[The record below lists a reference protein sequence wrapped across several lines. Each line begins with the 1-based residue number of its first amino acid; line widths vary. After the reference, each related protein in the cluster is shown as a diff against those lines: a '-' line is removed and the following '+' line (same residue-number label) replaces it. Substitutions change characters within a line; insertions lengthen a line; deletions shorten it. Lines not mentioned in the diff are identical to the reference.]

1 MESFKDGTEDKN
13 VLTDNDW
20 DILLQ
25 FQTRINFFYRE
36 SGISRWSR
44 PPAEPSSGVGVD
56 HRSLVGA
63 CQT

>member
-1 MESFKDGTEDKN
+1 MESFKDGTEDRN

-36 SGISRWSR
+36 SGISRLSR

>member
-25 FQTRINFFYRE
+25 FQTRINFFYRK